1 MRALSEFTA
10 SAGGPGESV
19 EQIVSLHED
28 ISSHVTKRLELPT
41 PKDRI
46 LQALNDPSFESEF
59 SQAESPKAV
68 IKDTLARY
76 SLERTFSEYLANAED
91 CGTASKI
98 CWLLDGSDDDSSS
111 KIGLIDKKVST
122 VQGPALF
129 CYNDGGEST
138 RSQECFETG
147 ERAIVA
153 LTVVKCSP

>member
-19 EQIVSLHED
+19 EQIVSLHES
-28 ISSHVTKRLELPT
+28 ISASVTKRLELPT

-46 LQALNDPSFESEF
+46 LQALSDPSFESDF

-68 IKDTLARY
+68 IEDTLKRY
-76 SLERTFSEYLANAED
+76 SLESTFSEYLANAED
-91 CGTASKI
+91 CGTASRI
-98 CWLLDGSDDDSSS
+98 CWLLDGSNDGSSS
-111 KIGLIDKKVST
+111 KAGLIDKNFSM

-147 ERAIVA
+147 
-153 LTVVKCSP
+153 